1 MCNITQIR
9 MIFHRIRGSLH
20 RIRGS
25 FHWMRRNSHRIRRSF
40 HRMRGNSQRV
50 RWNSHRTQ
58 GNSPRNAG
66 FCVGFEPTEESS
78 EAHKHTRCAKPRA
91 ASSEGAPH
99 SDFPRAAPVASST
112 ARFRAPAR
120 GARAPR
126 RRASGAKEQRMRGAT
141 DGTRAED
148 NEERTTA
155 AAAALDVP
163 AELRRREPPA
173 MCARRARRARAD
185 PSVHPRTVPSLR
197 TERRPKRRRETK
209 TTTSDRT
216 REEDE
221 DHRGA

>member
-1 MCNITQIR
+1 

-78 EAHKHTRCAKPRA
+78 EAHKHTRRAKPRA

-126 RRASGAKEQRMRGAT
+126 RRASGAKERRMRGAT

-173 MCARRARRARAD
+173 MCARRARRARAN

-221 DHRGA
+221 DEDRRGA

>member
-78 EAHKHTRCAKPRA
+78 EAHKHTRRAKPRA
-91 ASSEGAPH
+91 ASSEGVPR
-99 SDFPRAAPVASST
+99 SDSPRAAPVALRS
-112 ARFRAPAR
+112 ARVRAPAR

-126 RRASGAKEQRMRGAT
+126 RRGGGAKERRARGAT
-141 DGTRAED
+141 DGTREED
-148 NEERTTA
+148 QEERTTA
-155 AAAALDVP
+155 ARDVP
-163 AELRRREPPA
+163 AELRR
-173 MCARRARRARAD
+173 
-185 PSVHPRTVPSLR
+185 
-197 TERRPKRRRETK
+197 
-209 TTTSDRT
+209 
-216 REEDE
+216 
-221 DHRGA
+221 